1 MTNPSGSSGD
11 LTEPPSSAN
20 KKRKTTA
27 AEERPARRALSCT
40 ECKRRKTKHLARFP
54 VTHAY
59 VEGSLRIVDGKEWR
73 DGRVH
78 TPPKDI
84 EQISALR
91 EQINRLEKLIDTL
104 GDNLP
109 SQSQVPQAPTSAQQ
123 DRTTSGNSLESAAI
137 DLEHL
142 IAGPGIRPGITETLG
157 SPIKEA
163 QRPQT
168 PAAFPLS
175 SLFSSASFDPDLITV
190 LPQLL
195 PNSPLSQRLAEV
207 FLDGPINSSWHAIAR
222 PAFKIQMRQYST
234 LTLDKLELE
243 MDPLWF
249 ALYLMVLAMAVEFAS
264 ADQKYI
270 ISNIN
275 ADSNYLPTTL
285 YHASIKAL
293 DKSDYLSKPQVAHIQ
308 VRLQSDILLRALLNR
323 ESILGIDSLH
333 TVPLQQSS
341 IALRHLDS
349 AITTAQWLGLD
360 SLEDSLSSSAVD
372 DPALSVLQPRHQVEI
387 CKQLYHL
394 LKFMD
399 GTIFKRPGLWRLAS
413 NDGAFLP
420 SNNDDQDYEHSD
432 SPSEKPITVMTEAS
446 LSRIGSTL
454 VDTIRSFTSDH
465 IVSLHQV
472 ITYGTALEKLLNL
485 IPSLPDAQT
494 SWMMRTLHCSILY
507 RLIRLHRPTLL
518 RGYQSPEW
526 SFSSN
531 ACVSSAKSLLRL
543 QVAMAVYPHLRP
555 SFIKRWI
562 MGSIIVLAVPSIVQD
577 LTFEEVI
584 YQSQRICIG
593 TFAELL
599 PPIMALLSTADE
611 FRRAATAGG
620 DRYNLDVDLFFKE
633 VRKRLSPTGN
643 DDNQQN
649 QRNGSSTMFDFNF
662 NLDFDPNSML
672 PNFDFSF
679 LQDNPTDSTGTWEN
693 MEWGLI

>member
-1 MTNPSGSSGD
+1 MHLSMTNPSGSSGD
-11 LTEPPSSAN
+11 PTEPPSSAN
-20 KKRKTTA
+20 KKRKTTT

-40 ECKRRKTKHLARFP
+40 ECKRRKTKCSALGKIPCDSCVRRGKPADCRW
-54 VTHAY
+54 
-59 VEGSLRIVDGKEWR
+59 EGMESELREGGR
-73 DGRVH
+73 DH
-78 TPPKDI
+78 TPSKDI
-84 EQISALR
+84 DQISALK

-104 GDNLP
+104 GHNLP
-109 SQSQVPQAPTSAQQ
+109 SQSQISQAPTSAHQ
-123 DRTTSGNSLESAAI
+123 DGTTSGNSLESAAI

-142 IAGPGIRPGITETLG
+142 IVGPGIRPGITETLG
-157 SPIKEA
+157 SPFN
-163 QRPQT
+163 QVHQPQT
-168 PAAFPLS
+168 PSTFPLS

-195 PNSPLSQRLAEV
+195 PNSPISQKLAEV
-207 FLDGPINSSWHAIAR
+207 FFDGPINSSWH
-222 PAFKIQMRQYST
+222 MRQYST

-243 MDPLWF
+243 LDPLWF
-249 ALYLMVLAMAVEFAS
+249 ALYLMVLAMAVEFATPS
-264 ADQKYI
+264 RTH
-270 ISNIN
+270 
-275 ADSNYLPTTL
+275 P
-285 YHASIKAL
+285 
-293 DKSDYLSKPQVAHIQ
+293 
-308 VRLQSDILLRALLNR
+308 
-323 ESILGIDSLH
+323 GIDSLH

-360 SLEDSLSSSAVD
+360 SLKDSLSFSAAD
-372 DPALSVLQPRHQVEI
+372 DPALSDLQPRHKVEI

-413 NDGAFLP
+413 NDGASLP

-432 SPSEKPITVMTEAS
+432 GPSEKSITVMTEAS

-454 VDTIRSFTSDH
+454 VDTIRSFTSNQ
-465 IVSLHQV
+465 IMSFHQV
-472 ITYGTALEKLLNL
+472 ITYSTALEKLLDL
-485 IPSLPDAQT
+485 IPSLLDAQT

-518 RGYQSPEW
+518 RGYRSPEW
-526 SFSSN
+526 RFSSN
-531 ACVSSAKSLLRL
+531 ACVSSAKSLLRV

-562 MGSIIVLAVPSIVQD
+562 MGSVIVLAVDSIVQD
-577 LTFEEVI
+577 LTFEEVF
-584 YQSQRICIG
+584 YQSQRICVG
-593 TFAELL
+593 TFAELS
-599 PPIMALLSTADE
+599 PPIMALLNTADE
-611 FRRAATAGG
+611 FRQAANARG
-620 DRYNLDVDLFFKE
+620 DRYNLDVDHFFKE

-649 QRNGSSTMFDFNF
+649 QQNGSSTMFDFNF
-662 NLDFDPNSML
+662 DLDFDPNSML

>member
-11 LTEPPSSAN
+11 LTEPPSTAN
-20 KKRKTTA
+20 KKRKTTT

-40 ECKRRKTKHLARFP
+40 ECKRRKTKCSALGKTPCDSCIRRGKP
-54 VTHAY
+54 DDCRW
-59 VEGSLRIVDGKEWR
+59 EGMESELREA
-73 DGRVH
+73 GRAH
-78 TPPKDI
+78 TSSKDI
-84 EQISALR
+84 DQISAFK

-109 SQSQVPQAPTSAQQ
+109 SQSQASQAPTSAHQ
-123 DRTTSGNSLESAAI
+123 DGITSGNSLESAAI

-142 IAGPGIRPGITETLG
+142 IVGPGIRPGITETLG
-157 SPIKEA
+157 SPSKQA

-168 PAAFPLS
+168 PSSFPLS

-195 PNSPLSQRLAEV
+195 PNSPISQILAEV
-207 FLDGPINSSWHAIAR
+207 FFDGPINSSWHAIAR
-222 PAFKIQMRQYST
+222 PAFEIQLRQYST

-243 MDPLWF
+243 LDPLWF
-249 ALYLMVLAMAVEFAS
+249 ALYLMVLAMAVKFATPS
-264 ADQKYI
+264 GTH
-270 ISNIN
+270 
-275 ADSNYLPTTL
+275 P
-285 YHASIKAL
+285 
-293 DKSDYLSKPQVAHIQ
+293 
-308 VRLQSDILLRALLNR
+308 
-323 ESILGIDSLH
+323 GIDSLH

-341 IALRHLDS
+341 VALRHLDS

-360 SLEDSLSSSAVD
+360 SLKDSLSFSAAD
-372 DPALSVLQPRHQVEI
+372 DPAVSVLPPRHKVEI

-413 NDGAFLP
+413 NDGASLP

-432 SPSEKPITVMTEAS
+432 RPLEKSITVMTEAS

-454 VDTIRSFTSDH
+454 VNTIRSFTSNK
-465 IVSLHQV
+465 IMSLHQV
-472 ITYGTALEKLLNL
+472 ITYDTALEKLLDL
-485 IPSLPDAQT
+485 IPFVADAQT

-526 SFSSN
+526 RFSSN
-531 ACVSSAKSLLRL
+531 ACVSSAKSLLRV
-543 QVAMAVYPHLRP
+543 QEAMAAYPHLRP

-562 MGSIIVLAVPSIVQD
+562 MGSAIVLAVHSIVQD
-577 LTFEEVI
+577 LTFEDVI
-584 YQSQRICIG
+584 YESQRICIG
-593 TFAELL
+593 TFTELL
-599 PPIMALLSTADE
+599 PPIMALLNTADE
-611 FRRAATAGG
+611 FRRAANAGG
-620 DRYNLDVDLFFKE
+620 DRYNLDVDHFFKE

-643 DDNQQN
+643 DDDQQN
-649 QRNGSSTMFDFNF
+649 QQNGSSTMFDFNF
-662 NLDFDPNSML
+662 NLDLDPNSML